1 MTTEADVN
9 LGHGLRQAQSG
20 GEVKFMIFILI
31 FNFQLFILISNF
43 QLFKTEI
50 NEQEIPCT
58 D

>member
-1 MTTEADVN
+1 MRTEADVN

-20 GEVKFMIFILI
+20 GEVKFLI
-31 FNFQLFILISNF
+31 FILISNL